1 MAVDTVENAAI
12 RREVERNERKYRGK
26 RRRIELRVHIEL
38 VGRQRQHRAETLF
51 LLEECRAYVDEAGF
65 KDGAYFTLR
74 LVDLFARIAIDGEI
88 EAHVEDAFL
97 CLLKRVAQLLEVG
110 VRGVEHRVAHDPLL
124 FAGSDLTLDLGHLL
138 LELAEHFV
146 GIHRVNEYRD
156 VDHLI
161 HVDDRREPAGG
172 KEARI
177 RDHEEC
183 ACDLLS
189 EIEFA
194 RIHFERVRRDHVLE
208 IEYPGLVDLIGKH
221 RKNIRYFGAFFVA
234 KRK

>member
-1 MAVDTVENAAI
+1 MHVELI
-12 RREVERNERKYRGK
+12 G
-26 RRRIELRVHIEL
+26 
-38 VGRQRQHRAETLF
+38 GQRQHRAEALL
-51 LLEECRAYVDEAGF
+51 LLEECRADVYEPGF
-65 KDGAYFTLR
+65 KNRTHLTLR
-74 LVDLFARIAIDGEI
+74 FVDLFARVAIDREI
-88 EAHVEDAFL
+88 ETHVEDA
-97 CLLKRVAQLLEVG
+97 LLRLLERVAKLLEVG
-110 VRGVEHRVAHDPLL
+110 VCGIEHRVAHDPLL